1 MTSQG
6 VSRKRPAPGTSPVVH
21 QQMPSYPPP
30 NPGSQ
35 LSNDQFLQWGQNPS
49 SAPVNPSVNPT
60 SFPDMNSYNAAPYPP
75 NPPPPPPPN
84 PNPNQNPNQ
93 DPNAAANQSNQLTR
107 RPMNQLVSRN
117 PRGYDQPPGSLM
129 DHGGGGS
136 TAAAA
141 AADSN
146 GWGESLAEL
155 EQRALIA
162 KREAQAKR
170 KQIPPFVQKLSSFLD
185 ESKNTDLIRW
195 SDDGNSFIVLDEDE
209 FAKTLIPEL
218 FKHNNY
224 ASFVRQ
230 LNMYGFH
237 KKVGLSDNSM
247 RASERKNKSPSEYAN
262 PYFKRGHPDLLWLIQ
277 KPKNNV
283 SGGGSKS
290 GKGRVK
296 TEEAEDNE
304 GDDYGGGDRDDN
316 SRKQLQLQ
324 GAQGFLGK
332 EQLANVYRELQAIR
346 QQQQIISQT
355 INKLRREHEQL
366 YAQAANFQ
374 EQHNRHENSINA
386 ILTFL
391 ATVYN
396 RSLQGHDGT
405 QNITNSFA
413 GAIPQDQGN
422 VVDMGDEYALSTL
435 GGDMNSPGGQR
446 SAKKQPLLL
455 KAPPPAA
462 PDRQGRANTL
472 SPSGGNSYDQAQ
484 RRSSHGRQPSTSQSG
499 HVEEL
504 FDVNSPQQKVPPQQ
518 NHNQNQ
524 RYPQRD
530 IMSVIQNSNARNGLP
545 TTTFAD
551 FPNVLSSLENSGGN
565 APLTPNQ
572 RADMLR
578 LMANETSSADPSAT
592 ASSNN
597 ALITPTPPTMAQS
610 YAGRLASTRAE
621 LDNLAKMQAEQDR
634 QVQNLTNLL
643 QPLSPTG
650 TIPGLGDDST
660 GTIPPPPLDLDQIF
674 NSNDYFTDMGDIEK
688 SGLPFGDPAAG
699 QTDPVANPGVDAT
712 KDANDLFDFDNLPA
726 GPEGDLFDDPSNP
739 MSTTNQ
745 QPQPQAQPQPQPQS
759 QPQPQPQPQQQ
770 NATAGTGY
778 FNGYDVAGAGF
789 NNGAVGTGTDSNLPN
804 TNGTDAGRIVETFT
818 DSDAPSPANTVDEN
832 VQLNVANAGSDSGGG
847 QGNGGSVKR
856 RKKA

>member
-1 MTSQG
+1 M
-6 VSRKRPAPGTSPVVH
+6 
-21 QQMPSYPPP
+21 
-30 NPGSQ
+30 
-35 LSNDQFLQWGQNPS
+35 
-49 SAPVNPSVNPT
+49 
-60 SFPDMNSYNAAPYPP
+60 
-75 NPPPPPPPN
+75 
-84 PNPNQNPNQ
+84 
-93 DPNAAANQSNQLTR
+93 
-107 RPMNQLVSRN
+107 
-117 PRGYDQPPGSLM
+117 
-129 DHGGGGS
+129 
-136 TAAAA
+136 
-141 AADSN
+141 
-146 GWGESLAEL
+146 
-155 EQRALIA
+155 
-162 KREAQAKR
+162 
-170 KQIPPFVQKLSSFLD
+170 
-185 ESKNTDLIRW
+185 IRW

-247 RASERKNKSPSEYAN
+247 RASERKNKSPSEYSN

-277 KPKNNV
+277 KPKNV
-283 SGGGSKS
+283 PGGGSKS
-290 GKGRVK
+290 GKGSRVK

-304 GDDYGGGDRDDN
+304 GDDYGADGDARDDRN
-316 SRKQLQLQ
+316 RKQLSLG
-324 GAQGFLGK
+324 GAQGFLPK
-332 EQLANVYRELQAIR
+332 EQLAGVYRELQAIR
-346 QQQQIISQT
+346 QQQQIISST

-374 EQHNRHENSINA
+374 EQHTRHENSINA

-396 RSLQGHDGT
+396 RSLQGHEGT
-405 QNITNSFA
+405 QNIANSFA

-435 GGDMNSPGGQR
+435 GADMNSPGGQR

-455 KAPPPAA
+455 KAPPTA
-462 PDRQGRANTL
+462 PDRHGRASTL
-472 SPSGGNSYDQAQ
+472 SPSGSSTYDQS
-484 RRSSHGRQPSTSQSG
+484 RRSSHARQPSTSQSG
-499 HVEEL
+499 HVEEV
-504 FDVNSPQQKVPPQQ
+504 FDVNSPRQKVPQQ
-518 NHNQNQ
+518 NQNQNQ

-551 FPNVLSSLENSGGN
+551 FPNVLSSLETSGGN

-578 LMANETSSADPSAT
+578 LMANETNSADPSVS

-597 ALITPTPPTMAQS
+597 ALVTPTPPPMPQNYT
-610 YAGRLASTRAE
+610 GRLASTRAE
-621 LDNLAKMQAEQDR
+621 IDNLAKMQAEQDR
-634 QVQNLTNLL
+634 SVQNLTNLL

-650 TIPGLGDDST
+650 TIPGLGDDNAG

-674 NSNDYFTDMGDIEK
+674 NSSDYFTDIPDIDK
-688 SGLPFGDPAAG
+688 SGLNFGDPAAG
-699 QTDPVANPGVDAT
+699 QNEPAVNPGVDAS

-726 GPEGDLFDDPSNP
+726 GPEGDLFDDGNAIP
-739 MSTTNQ
+739 NQ
-745 QPQPQAQPQPQPQS
+745 QPQPQPQPQPQAQPQPQ
-759 QPQPQPQPQQQ
+759 Q
-770 NATAGTGY
+770 NTPGY
-778 FNGYDVAGAGF
+778 FNGYDGAGAGF
-789 NNGAVGTGTDSNLPN
+789 NNGTVGGGTDPNLAGN
-804 TNGTDAGRIVETFT
+804 MNNDAGRIVETFT

-832 VQLNVANAGSDSGGG
+832 VQLNVPNAGSESGGG
-847 QGNGGSVKR
+847 KGSNGPSVKR